1 MKRFTTAAKTLTAAL
16 ALSMS
21 ATFAHASLSSS
32 DISAINGKSGIRVYA
47 SDGEFVGQTFG
58 LRISGERTRLF
69 LLSRSGST
77 FNLRGGRDVIITTH
91 TDKLTLRGNQL
102 VLDADE
108 RRLKTKAHTSGGG
121 SNPITIHLL
130 SRR

>member
-1 MKRFTTAAKTLTAAL
+1 MKRFANTLKTLTAAL
-16 ALSMS
+16 MLSIP
-21 ATFAHASLSSS
+21 ASLAQADLSGSE
-32 DISAINGKSGIRVYA
+32 IAAINGKSGIRVYS

-77 FNLRGGRDVIITTH
+77 FNLRGGRDVVITTY
-91 TDKLTLRGNQL
+91 TDMLTLRGNQL

-108 RRLKTKAHTSGGG
+108 RRLKVKAHTSG
-121 SNPITIHLL
+121 SSDNRITIHLL
-130 SRR
+130 NR

>member
-1 MKRFTTAAKTLTAAL
+1 MKRFAKTLKTLTAAMIL
-16 ALSMS
+16 GLP
-21 ATFAHASLSSS
+21 ATFAQADLSLAE
-32 DISAINGKSGIRVYA
+32 INAINGKSGIRVYS

-58 LRISGERTRLF
+58 LRIKGDRTRLF

-77 FNLRGGRDVIITTH
+77 FNLRGGRDVIITTF
-91 TDKLTLRGNQL
+91 TDRLTLQGNRL

-108 RRLKTKAHTSGGG
+108 RRLRVKAFTSGGS

-130 SRR
+130 NRR

>member
-1 MKRFTTAAKTLTAAL
+1 MKRFKTAATTLTAAL
-16 ALSMS
+16 VMGLS
-21 ATFAHASLSSS
+21 ATFAQADLSGS
-32 DISAINGKSGIRVYA
+32 DIAAINGKSGIRVYS

-58 LRISGERTRLF
+58 LRINGERTRLF

-108 RRLKTKAHTSGGG
+108 RRLKVKAHTSG
-121 SNPITIHLL
+121 SSDNRITIHLL
-130 SRR
+130 NR